1 MRGMALAVIRVMAV
15 SMAVRLDLRPQDVL
29 HAAHVLDGPT
39 AMQPQQLDTQIVEYV
54 LDNLDL
60 RHDVGGPEAAV
71 SVAVRL
77 HDHRQPL
84 RRAVGLAP
92 A

>member
-1 MRGMALAVIRVMAV
+1 
-15 SMAVRLDLRPQDVL
+15 
-29 HAAHVLDGPT
+29 
-39 AMQPQQLDTQIVEYV
+39 MQPQQLDTQIVEYV

-84 RRAVGLAP
+84 RRAVDLAP
-92 A
+92 AS

>member
-1 MRGMALAVIRVMAV
+1 MAV
-15 SMAVRLDLRPQDVL
+15 SMAVRLDLPPQDVL

-39 AMQPQQLDTQIVEYV
+39 AMQPQQLDTQIVKYV

-84 RRAVGLAP
+84 RRAVDLAP
-92 A
+92 AS

>member
-1 MRGMALAVIRVMAV
+1 MFVTMKATRGNSSPLCHSTLATTR
-15 SMAVRLDLRPQDVL
+15 R
-29 HAAHVLDGPT
+29 

-60 RHDVGGPEAAV
+60 RHDVGGPEAPV

-84 RRAVGLAP
+84 RRAVDLAP